1 MVLISAAVSKAH
13 RAYDTVNTERAILTM
28 GSKQN
33 TVSTKQSVFPQ
44 LLQVIWTFLFFPN
57 TSRTWSRCTLW
68 WRAGSRSGALL
79 SSQPTASACCYW
91 VYISRWPFDWLC
103 VLCETVINWRASLT
117 AWKLLRDL
125 VNCLSVSPASRMRQQ
140 NCRVCLGVD
149 STSSQELLLSPLF

>member
-13 RAYDTVNTERAILTM
+13 GTHNTVNTERVILTIS
-28 GSKQN
+28 SKQN
-33 TVSTKQSVFPQ
+33 TVSTKQSLFPQ
-44 LLQVIWTFLFFPN
+44 LFAQVIWTFLFFPN
-57 TSRTWSRCTLW
+57 TSRTWSKCTPR
-68 WRAGSRSGALL
+68 WRAGSRSGAQLT
-79 SSQPTASACCYW
+79 SQPTALACCYW

-140 NCRVCLGVD
+140 NCLGVD
-149 STSSQELLLSPLF
+149 STSSRELLLSPLF